1 MARRRVYELILGF
14 THDRDRNRTLWVTTE
29 GFIRAVEPGGKAY
42 LEVDLERPIRQ
53 AHWYKNDLLLRTD
66 DSVELWTAGSGHRV
80 LAEGLG
86 PCPAN
91 EGLCLHP
98 HRGYLYPA
106 NRRRIDYQHG
116 DHSMIFSM
124 DYEVSRLK
132 ICDRGE
138 YLGLQT
144 EAGVATFRVE
154 DNESLG
160 LMSDILGDW
169 LLWDALL
176 ICQVDNP
183 QGTGLMVVDL
193 RESRLIQ
200 GGPSGYEAFEKFELS
215 ESKEWLLGYSPTQNL
230 VVGWFMNEGYLPNP
244 RWQMKVDGLIDG
256 VTIKQDQVLVFQ
268 GDGKSLVLDN
278 LGSVVKNLP
287 LRFRGGRPKMLDG
300 ATLGSI
306 DGDTLYRYS
315 ISNGESVA
323 YS

>member
-1 MARRRVYELILGF
+1 MARRRVDEVILDF
-14 THDRDRNRTLWVTTE
+14 THDPDRNRTLWTTTE
-29 GFIRAVEPGGKAY
+29 GFIRAVEPGGKSY

-53 AHWYKNDLLLRTD
+53 ARWHKTDLLLRTD

-80 LAEGLG
+80 LVEGLG

-91 EGLCLHP
+91 DGLSLHP
-98 HRGYLYPA
+98 HWGYFYPA
-106 NRRRIDYQHG
+106 NGRRINYKHG

-124 DYEVSRLK
+124 DDEISRLK
-132 ICDRGE
+132 ICDRGD

-144 EAGVATFRVE
+144 EAGLETFRLE

-160 LMSDILGDW
+160 MMSDILGDW

-193 RESRLIQ
+193 PESRLVQ
-200 GGPSGYEAFEKFELS
+200 GGPSGYGAFEKFELS
-215 ESKEWLLGYSPTQNL
+215 ESKEWLLGFSPAQNL

-244 RWQMKVDGLIDG
+244 RWEMKVDGLVGG
-256 VTIKQDQVLVFQ
+256 VALQQDQVLAFQ
-268 GDGKSLVLDN
+268 GDGKSLVLDS
-278 LGSVVKNLP
+278 LGGIVKSLP
-287 LRFRGGRPKMLDG
+287 LRFRGRRPKMLDNT
-300 ATLGSI
+300 TLGSI
-306 DGDTLYRYS
+306 DGDTLLRYS